1 MQPTKDKG
9 IFANGRN
16 SCHARRSHHAGGERT
31 LAKPRRWPALAT
43 LRMPPKAKGAQ
54 AKAQRGRELDL
65 AANRDPQATLQRRID
80 DLVAALEGQGR
91 FVPPPESAPSSI
103 TTDKGST
110 EKRRLRGNTKAT
122 RKAMRQMHLEVL
134 EQRVVQLE
142 RLLAEEDGA
151 EPAAAE
157 GAGAGDGPQFIF
169 GMEVP
174 PGPWKGEG
182 AAPRQPEPEPEPEPQ
197 AVGQAGAEPDATALP
212 RRWAENLD
220 ESEFTFGSD
229 PHAVRVRLSVV
240 RPAAILAECNRADK
254 RGQAA
259 ANDTDTTGLA
269 SWGMMPRYR

>member
-1 MQPTKDKG
+1 VGVAKG
-9 IFANGRN
+9 
-16 SCHARRSHHAGGERT
+16 S
-31 LAKPRRWPALAT
+31 PP

-54 AKAQRGRELDL
+54 AKARRGRELDL

-80 DLVAALEGQGR
+80 DLVATLEGQGR

-157 GAGAGDGPQFIF
+157 GAGAGGGPQFIF

-197 AVGQAGAEPDATALP
+197 AVGQPGVGPDETALP
-212 RRWAENLD
+212 RRWAEALD
-220 ESEFTFGSD
+220 ESEFTF

-269 SWGMMPRYR
+269 SWGKMPRYR